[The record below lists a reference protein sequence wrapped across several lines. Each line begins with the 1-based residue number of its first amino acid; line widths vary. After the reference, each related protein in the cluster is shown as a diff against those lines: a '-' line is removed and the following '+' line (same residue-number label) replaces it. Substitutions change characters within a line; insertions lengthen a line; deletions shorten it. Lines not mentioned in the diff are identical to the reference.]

1 MLQQVGQP
9 FKNNLGEGSVVTPM
23 QGGNDVVG
31 IVAFDPAIA
40 ANFFLYLANS
50 WTCIKV
56 SHLHR
61 IGHVMVEFSIVK
73 SWMGVCWGIIST
85 LWIVARV
92 KSLIA
97 LAKAQRTISLKFAS
111 L

>member
-1 MLQQVGQP
+1 MLKELLPLIRHLRPISSQV
-9 FKNNLGEGSVVTPM
+9 
-23 QGGNDVVG
+23 
-31 IVAFDPAIA
+31 
-40 ANFFLYLANS
+40 YLANS

-73 SWMGVCWGIIST
+73 SWMGVCWGIISI

-92 KSLIA
+92 KLLIA